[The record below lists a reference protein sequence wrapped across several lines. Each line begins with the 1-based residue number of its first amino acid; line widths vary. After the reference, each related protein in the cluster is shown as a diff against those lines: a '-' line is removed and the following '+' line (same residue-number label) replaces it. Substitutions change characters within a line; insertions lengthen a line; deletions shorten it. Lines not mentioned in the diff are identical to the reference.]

1 MEGGYVGHETNAD
14 CPRPKNKNM
23 LLEVGRPAGRP
34 YILLCRGLL
43 RFARLGAS
51 ALRAEASARGA
62 MTTACTTAEEKT
74 FFGQKKDNGQKKG
87 SHILAPILA
96 PSCSPLAA
104 SWAAVD

>member
-1 MEGGYVGHETNAD
+1 MSSRCLWNRRHEGRRPHISAREGGYVGHETNAGY
-14 CPRPKNKNM
+14 PRPKNKNM

-62 MTTACTTAEEKT
+62 MTTALY
-74 FFGQKKDNGQKKG
+74 
-87 SHILAPILA
+87 HR
-96 PSCSPLAA
+96 
-104 SWAAVD
+104 